1 VSDRERI
8 LDDRRAALE
17 EAFFRKE
24 NERLRERLRRERE
37 REATRKA
44 LAGEM
49 GIEDEALLDRLVD
62 LGIRVDTIEALVL
75 VPLAMVAW
83 ADGKMEARERT
94 AVLRGAEASGI
105 APGSPAH
112 LLLDTWTLQRP
123 PRELLDAWRAYIAA
137 LVAELSADQR
147 SALEAR
153 ILGRAREVAQAAGG
167 FLGVASVSREE
178 EEMIAELATAF

>member
-1 VSDRERI
+1 MSDPHRI
-8 LDDRRAALE
+8 LDDRREALE

-37 REATRKA
+37 RESTRKA
-44 LAGEM
+44 LASEM

-83 ADGKMEARERT
+83 ADGRMEARERA

-105 APGSPAH
+105 AAGSPAH
-112 LLLDTWTLQRP
+112 LLLDTWTVQQP
-123 PRELLDAWRAYIAA
+123 PRC
-137 LVAELSADQR
+137 
-147 SALEAR
+147 
-153 ILGRAREVAQAAGG
+153 G
-167 FLGVASVSREE
+167 SRW
-178 EEMIAELATAF
+178 ATFGTDMS